1 LLHLFFATGTT
12 EAKEI
17 LESNSLLGTDQ
28 QISQID
34 KIYQRLSAFICV
46 LISKEIIL
54 AIETVIFDLG
64 GTLIEYAGVYETW
77 PELETPGFA
86 AAYGVL
92 SQNGHTLP
100 PFESFRQAGFSQLP
114 RMWQAAT
121 RQEGNF
127 QVHTLLQEALADL
140 GINSFANGDLLAA
153 AQAYGSAIQQQA
165 TLIDGAVETVT
176 AVKAAGYKVGLVSN
190 TIFPGEMHRADMAR
204 FGLLDHFD
212 TTLFSADVNKW
223 KPNADPFL
231 HVLAALGMRAET
243 AVYIGDDPAS
253 DMVGGK
259 AARMRTIYFPSSQ
272 RFPQPDGVK
281 PDGQIGSLAELLP
294 LLATW

>member
-1 LLHLFFATGTT
+1 M
-12 EAKEI
+12 
-17 LESNSLLGTDQ
+17 
-28 QISQID
+28 
-34 KIYQRLSAFICV
+34 
-46 LISKEIIL
+46 

-64 GTLIEYAGVYETW
+64 GTLIEYAGEYEHW

-86 AAYGVL
+86 AAYEVL
-92 SQNGHTLP
+92 SQNGRTLP
-100 PFESFRQAGFSQLP
+100 AFETFRQAGFTHLP

-121 RQEGNF
+121 RKEANL
-127 QVHTLLQEALADL
+127 QVHALLGAALVDL
-140 GINSFANGDLLAA
+140 GVNSFANGDLLAA

-190 TIFPGEMHRADMAR
+190 TMFPGEMHRSDMAR
-204 FGLLDHFD
+204 FGLLDQFD
-212 TTLFSADVNKW
+212 ATVFSADVNKW

-231 HVLAALGMRAET
+231 HVLAGLGVGAET
-243 AVYIGDDPAS
+243 AVYVGDDPAS
-253 DMVGGK
+253 DVVGGH
-259 AARMRTIYFPSSQ
+259 AAGLRTIYFPSSQ

-281 PDGQIGSLAELLP
+281 PDGQIESLAELLP